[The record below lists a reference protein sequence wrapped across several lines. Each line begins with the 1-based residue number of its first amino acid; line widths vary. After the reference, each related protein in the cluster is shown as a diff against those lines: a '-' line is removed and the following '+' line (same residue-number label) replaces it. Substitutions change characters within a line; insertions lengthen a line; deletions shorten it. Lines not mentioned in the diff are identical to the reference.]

1 MSKTKNIAII
11 VAGGKGKR
19 MNTDISKQFLPIRG
33 KAIII
38 HTIEKFEKCEF
49 IDLIIVVSEKEKINY
64 LKDIISE
71 NNFKKA

>member
-19 MNTDISKQFLPIRG
+19 MNADISKQFLPIGG
-33 KAIII
+33 KAIIV

-49 IDLIIVVSEKEKINY
+49 TDVIVGVSEKVGLNY
-64 LKDIISE
+64 L
-71 NNFKKA
+71 